1 MIGVD
6 GREEDAE
13 DVLSDDDYVHWK
25 GSDVEEEV
33 KRDDIVHEVQSAF
46 EVLAVVDQIM
56 RLSEHARLGMD
67 QIAAERHDGSIRND
81 KHDCP
86 RNRKRNLDKRIDL
99 LSLSEGLSDGRYA
112 MMKQKWKYQIREDIP
127 KEGHIEECVAPWW
140 CEVHLKSILED
151 DDNGS

>member
-1 MIGVD
+1 
-6 GREEDAE
+6 
-13 DVLSDDDYVHWK
+13 
-25 GSDVEEEV
+25 
-33 KRDDIVHEVQSAF
+33 
-46 EVLAVVDQIM
+46 
-56 RLSEHARLGMD
+56 MD
-67 QIAAERHDGSIRND
+67 QIATERHDGSIRND

-112 MMKQKWKYQIREDIP
+112 MMKQKRKYQIRENIP
-127 KEGHIEECVAPWW
+127 KERHIEECVAPWW